1 MGIKGLLPLL
11 DPIATDVHIQAYAG
25 RKVAVDGHCWL
36 HRGAFGCAFELA
48 MDGDT
53 DKYVSYFIHM
63 VQMLIF
69 YKVTPI
75 IVFDGQPLPMKEVTT
90 RQRALDR
97 ARHLSEGRKF
107 AAQGD
112 KEKANKSFQQAI
124 SITDKMV
131 YAVIKALDKIKVEYV
146 IAPYEADPQLTYM
159 INVGHADAVITE
171 DSDLLTFGC
180 RKVIYKLSRY
190 GEGRQIQYDDIFTS
204 EKLRMTRFTP
214 DMFRYMCITS
224 GCDYL
229 PSLCDIGLKKAQGLV
244 ERHPTL
250 DKLLY
255 TFTVFRPK
263 HIVEP
268 YVDQFVKANAAFL
281 YQFVFDM
288 NSRTYF
294 RLNPLPKDMDAR
306 DVSLLGTNPQD
317 RYIPLLRANKAI
329 ILPKLDYKEVNKENI
344 NPLAFD
350 DDEDFDEIKFDD
362 TTLKQVE
369 DLLQKVEEPRS
380 STSLRDR
387 TNNPTG
393 MKNNVTQVA
402 SKTKPSFAVFI
413 DPVVEKQREL
423 AAVAKKSNVAKASI
437 SIRPAFGD
445 KTNAST
451 RLASQGDKA
460 ALTRPAFGDK
470 TNASARL
477 GDKTNISTRPAFG
490 DKTNTSSARPAF
502 GDKTNTLTRPALT
515 GKTNRAKTISLSKT
529 NKRKSLL
536 VYSDAQDSPTTIT
549 KADLTKK
556 QKVVSDTTISDREL
570 SNLVFA
576 AMMGDK
582 KAMEQRQDML
592 LKEYK
597 ASIAAAAAATTIV

>member
-1 MGIKGLLPLL
+1 M
-11 DPIATDVHIQAYAG
+11 
-25 RKVAVDGHCWL
+25 
-36 HRGAFGCAFELA
+36 
-48 MDGDT
+48 
-53 DKYVSYFIHM
+53 
-63 VQMLIF
+63 
-69 YKVTPI
+69 
-75 IVFDGQPLPMKEVTT
+75 
-90 RQRALDR
+90 
-97 ARHLSEGRKF
+97 
-107 AAQGD
+107 
-112 KEKANKSFQQAI
+112 
-124 SITDKMV
+124 
-131 YAVIKALDKIKVEYV
+131 
-146 IAPYEADPQLTYM
+146 
-159 INVGHADAVITE
+159 
-171 DSDLLTFGC
+171 
-180 RKVIYKLSRY
+180 
-190 GEGRQIQYDDIFTS
+190 
-204 EKLRMTRFTP
+204 
-214 DMFRYMCITS
+214 
-224 GCDYL
+224 
-229 PSLCDIGLKKAQGLV
+229 
-244 ERHPTL
+244 
-250 DKLLY
+250 
-255 TFTVFRPK
+255 
-263 HIVEP
+263 
-268 YVDQFVKANAAFL
+268 
-281 YQFVFDM
+281 
-288 NSRTYF
+288 
-294 RLNPLPKDMDAR
+294 
-306 DVSLLGTNPQD
+306 
-317 RYIPLLRANKAI
+317 
-329 ILPKLDYKEVNKENI
+329 
-344 NPLAFD
+344 AFD

-380 STSLRDR
+380 STSLHDR

-393 MKNNVTQVA
+393 IKNNVTKVA

-490 DKTNTSSARPAF
+490 DKTNNSSARPAF

-515 GKTNRAKTISLSKT
+515 GKTNRSKTISLSKT

-582 KAMEQRQDML
+582 NAMEQRQDML